1 MNGRIGKKVNVAGR
15 VGKACAQIEETKRY
29 LNSMVDFV
37 MEDQSDMNSAN
48 FHNAQGVLSNS
59 L

>member
-29 LNSMVDFV
+29 LKRMVDFV
-37 MEDQSDMNSAN
+37 WVNQSELKIAN
-48 FHNAQGVLSNS
+48 FHNAQVLSDS